1 MENARLN
8 KELAEWV
15 GLNPVLCWG
24 YREVDGRFVASPPEF
39 GKAEFDGFDT
49 DDTEQRWCFWHPQYR
64 HYEELPNLLH
74 SIDAI
79 FEWIVPKVISL
90 DGFSLL
96 SYQYIGFARE
106 IKLLR
111 HSWSI
116 HFDDEKDNS
125 YASAETSAL
134 ALCQAVQ
141 QLIDRISQ
149 PPSGDARN
157 LAE

>member
-1 MENARLN
+1 MVDE
-8 KELAEWV
+8 ELKQKIMGWA
-15 GLNPVLCWG
+15 GYKPVLCWG
-24 YREVDGRFVASPPEF
+24 QEDIETSYFVATPPKYEKMEF
-39 GKAEFDGFDT
+39 
-49 DDTEQRWCFWHPQYR
+49 DTEQRWCFWHPQYR

>member
-1 MENARLN
+1 MNKVLN
-8 KELAEWV
+8 KKLAEWAGFKEDKQWNDTRHWV
-15 GLNPVLCWG
+15 TTSGQHLALPDFASSLNAL
-24 YREVDGRFVASPPEF
+24 F
-39 GKAEFDGFDT
+39 K
-49 DDTEQRWCFWHPQYR
+49 
-64 HYEELPNLLH
+64 
-74 SIDAI
+74 
-79 FEWIVPKVISL
+79 WIVPKIIFM
-90 DGFSLL
+90 DGFCLL

>member
-1 MENARLN
+1 MVDE
-8 KELAEWV
+8 ELKQKIMGWA
-15 GLNPVLCWG
+15 GYKPVLCWG
-24 YREVDGRFVASPPEF
+24 QEDIETSYFVATPPKY
-39 GKAEFDGFDT
+39 GKLEFDN
-49 DDTEQRWCFWHPQYR
+49 EQRWCFWHPQYR
-64 HYEELPNLLH
+64 YYEELPDLLH